1 MSLLLSFKDLELY
14 TQFFFF
20 FKKVIGCSQGISLL
34 NNNNNNNNE
43 TRKITKIFCVF
54 RFKNV

>member
-14 TQFFFF
+14 TIFFL
-20 FKKVIGCSQGISLL
+20 KKVIGCSQGISLL
-34 NNNNNNNNE
+34 NNNNNNNE